1 MNASTQYQLTAAD
14 LEALLAVTRGGSLA
28 DAGRRLNVDASTVF
42 RTVQRIEKRLGQTL
56 FSRSRSGYLANETA
70 LQIVSHAER
79 IETELDAA
87 RAASQSAGD
96 EISGLV
102 RLTTTDAVLY
112 NVVLPNLA
120 GLAALHPQLRL
131 ELLASYEMANLS
143 RRDADIAIR
152 ATTRPPEHLIG
163 HKLGRLGMAMYAST
177 KLVKSAGKT
186 ARKTAAKNQ
195 RPPTDLSA
203 FDWVALDDAIPEH
216 PSIQW
221 RKKNYPKVVPR
232 YFVNSHVAVGEMV
245 RAGLGIGMLSTYQS
259 KDDPNLVAL
268 TPPQNDCVIEL
279 WILTHP
285 ESRHLR
291 RISAVYNYFA
301 KAIKYV
307 AS

>member
-1 MNASTQYQLTAAD
+1 MNATTQYQLTAAD
-14 LEALLAVTRGGSLA
+14 LEALLAVTRGGNLA
-28 DAGRRLNVDASTVF
+28 DAGKRLNVDASTVF

-70 LQIVSHAER
+70 LQIVTHAER
-79 IETELDAA
+79 IETELEAA
-87 RAASQSAGD
+87 RTASQSAGD
-96 EISGLV
+96 EVTGLV

-131 ELLASYEMANLS
+131 ELFASYEMANLS
-143 RRDADIAIR
+143 KRDADIAIR

-177 KLVKSAGKT
+177 KLVKFAGKT
-186 ARKTAAKNQ
+186 AVKNK

-203 FDWVALDDAIPEH
+203 FDWIALDDAIPEH
-216 PSIQW
+216 PSVQW

-232 YFVNSHVAVGEMV
+232 FFVNSHVAVGEMV

-268 TPPQNDCVIEL
+268 TPPLNDCVIEL

>member
-1 MNASTQYQLTAAD
+1 MNAPTQYQLTAAD
-14 LEALLAVTRGGSLA
+14 LEALLAVTRGGNLA
-28 DAGRRLNVDASTVF
+28 DAGKRLNVDASTVF

-56 FSRSRSGYLANETA
+56 FTRSRSGYLANDTA

-79 IETELDAA
+79 IETELEAA
-87 RAASQSAGD
+87 RTASQSAGD
-96 EISGLV
+96 EVSGLV

-112 NVVLPNLA
+112 NVVFPNLA
-120 GLAALHPQLRL
+120 GLAALHPHLRL

-143 RRDADIAIR
+143 KRDADIAIR

-177 KLVKSAGKT
+177 SLIRSAGK
-186 ARKTAAKNQ
+186 AGANDKRAPA
-195 RPPTDLSA
+195 DLSA
-203 FDWVALDDAIPEH
+203 FDWIAVDDAIPEH

-245 RAGLGIGMLSTYQS
+245 RAGLGVGMLSTYKS
-259 KDDPNLVAL
+259 RDDPNLLAL
-268 TPPQNDCVIEL
+268 TPPLKDCEIEL

-291 RISAVYNYFA
+291 RISAAYNYFA
-301 KAIKYV
+301 KAIKYE